1 MDHNKQILKKATLT
15 ANLIIFSFN
24 DIFIKNKGRNQPH
37 SSKIYLHRKTLLM
50 KQLLILLYV
59 AQFSSC
65 LIARSIHR
73 AANPTIPYI
82 CVTASNQDYAQKWIK
97 SQKKS
102 HTPAK
107 SYTYQSKYLRLK
119 TLKKPFENS
128 NFKKHMLPSGTIKYR
143 KTDETIDSS
152 TLQQYNESVLQEI
165 LQGKKDFTYFTILK
179 DSDFNY
185 NNLSGLIILKYKQIP
200 FVLKLFIEHPHT
212 FVEPF
217 NKGFHANGL
226 FVLNG
231 NLRHLSGFTRIHNL
245 ECARKALHK
254 DPQYRYYLDF
264 PRKWYWIP
272 ESQPYLTINWHDEHN
287 KHHETINLPG
297 IYGIICDFIEPD
309 KKIQQQ
315 EIHTL
320 RQISI
325 DIGSY
330 LHNILDSNVDNFVPE
345 KNSNKIV
352 IIDTEH
358 FPTMVGIDKGMNA
371 NGYIQWYLE
380 LAGKYVKTAYLRTK
394 QKRIQ
399 DQRTV

>member
-1 MDHNKQILKKATLT
+1 MIFLYDIKAE
-15 ANLIIFSFN
+15 FN
-24 DIFIKNKGRNQPH
+24 PLLVVD
-37 SSKIYLHRKTLLM
+37 HRKNFLM
-50 KQLLILLYV
+50 KRLLILLFV
-59 AQFSSC
+59 AQISSV
-65 LIARSIHR
+65 LQGRSIHR
-73 AANPTIPYI
+73 AENP
-82 CVTASNQDYAQKWIK
+82 DYTKKWIR
-97 SQKKS
+97 SSKKS
-102 HTPAK
+102 AAK
-107 SYTYQSKYLRLK
+107 KSIPSNSYKFQSKYLRLK

-128 NFKKHMLPSGTIKYR
+128 NFKKHMLPSGPIKYR
-143 KTDETIDSS
+143 KTDQTVQAEM
-152 TLQQYNESVLQEI
+152 LKMQNESVLQEI
-165 LQGKKDFTYFTILK
+165 LHGKKEFSHFTILK
-179 DSDFNY
+179 DCDFSY
-185 NNLSGLIILKYKQIP
+185 QKLSGLIVLKYKDFP

-217 NKGFHANGL
+217 NKGFWASGL

-254 DPQYRYYLDF
+254 DPQYRYYVDF
-264 PRKWYWIP
+264 PRKWYWMP
-272 ESQPYLTINWHDEHN
+272 ESQPYLTIEWHDQHN
-287 KHHETINLPG
+287 SHHETIKLPG
-297 IYGIICDFIEPD
+297 IYGLVCDFIETD

-345 KNSNKIV
+345 KDSNKIV

-358 FPTMVGIDKGMNA
+358 FPTMVGLDKGMNA

-380 LAGKYVKTAYLRTK
+380 LAGKYVKTAYLRPK

-399 DQRTV
+399 DQKTV